1 MNFQSTT
8 PLIRRRCIEGFT
20 FVEVVVSI
28 ALLVMFAGGALWT
41 LTQANSYAALSRL
54 YTGAQVAAQNQID
67 LIMSK
72 GPFNPQLNQVPTVLG
87 GPKPLPTG
95 GVTTITENNI
105 PIYSDPSPTNPR
117 SINGQRVTVV
127 TDMNQPASGRTLNMY
142 SATVTVSFT
151 YRGKTHQVQLNAIRA
166 ADVDGDS

>member
-8 PLIRRRCIEGFT
+8 PLTRRRSIEGFT

-54 YTGAQVAAQNQID
+54 YTGAQVAAQNQVD

-72 GPFNPQLNQVPTVLG
+72 GPFNPQVNQVPTVLG

-95 GVTTITENNI
+95 GSTTITEDNI

-117 SINGQRVTVV
+117 SITGQRVTVV
-127 TDMNQPASGRTLNMY
+127 TDMNQAASGRTLNMY